1 LAALFGS
8 TADAVARQT
17 GFVQRA
23 SKLGGSAMARTLV
36 FGWLHNPEATLEEL
50 AQMATDLGVPISPQG
65 LEQRFSPRAAAFFE
79 RLLREAV
86 LRVVSADPVAVPL
99 LQRFAGGVCLLD
111 STALTLP
118 AAFASL
124 WRGCGVAPGQGGA
137 GIKVQVQL
145 NLVDG
150 TLTGPFLQPGYQSD
164 HEGVRLLPALPA
176 GALHLTDLGY
186 FSLDR
191 LEELHGQAVRWLT
204 RVKVNTRFR
213 DATGRVWTAA
223 AFLAQQTGPTID
235 VPIELG
241 LEQRLPCRLLAVRA
255 PPEVVAQRRE
265 RLRKHLRRRGRLHR
279 DRWALAEWTY
289 YVTNVPTEQMSAAEA
304 WVLARCRWQIE
315 LLFKLWKSEGRV
327 DESRS
332 AKPWRI
338 LCEVYAKLLG
348 MVVQHWLLL
357 VGCWSYPDRS
367 LRKASRTV
375 QRHSWSL
382 ALVLMNRHMV
392 YAMLLNLRRCLTTG
406 CRINRRRR
414 DPPTHQLLL
423 DLAEAG

>member
-1 LAALFGS
+1 
-8 TADAVARQT
+8 
-17 GFVQRA
+17 
-23 SKLGGSAMARTLV
+23 
-36 FGWLHNPEATLEEL
+36 
-50 AQMATDLGVPISPQG
+50 VPISPQG

-79 RLLREAV
+79 RLLHEAV
-86 LRVVSADPVAVPL
+86 LRVVRADPVAVPL
-99 LQRFAGGVCLLD
+99 LERFAGGVCLLD
-111 STALTLP
+111 STSLTLP
-118 AAFASL
+118 AAFASR
-124 WRGCGVAPGQGGA
+124 WRGCGAVPGEGGA
-137 GIKVQVQL
+137 GMKVQVRL

-150 TLTGPFLQPGYQSD
+150 TLTGPFLQPGCQTD
-164 HEGVRLLPALPA
+164 HEGVRLLPPLPA
-176 GALHLTDLGY
+176 GALHLADLGY

-191 LEELHGQAVRWLT
+191 LEELHGQEVWFLT
-204 RVKVNTRFR
+204 RVSVNTRFR
-213 DATGRVWTAA
+213 DAAGRVWTAA
-223 AFLAQQTGPTID
+223 AFLAQQTGPTIE

-241 LEQRLPCRLLAVRA
+241 LAQRLPCRLLAMRA
-255 PPEVVAQRRE
+255 PPKVVALRRE
-265 RLRKHLRRRGRLHR
+265 RLRKHRRRRGRLHR

-289 YVTNVPTEQMSAAEA
+289 YVTNVPAERLSAAEA

-357 VGCWSYPDRS
+357 VGCWSYADRS

-375 QRHSWSL
+375 RRHSWSL
-382 ALVLMNRHMV
+382 ALSLLNRHLV
-392 YAMLLNLRRCLTTG
+392 YAMLLNLRRCLKTG
-406 CRINRRRR
+406 CRVNRRRR

-423 DLAEAG
+423 GLAEAG